1 MPKYLFEVSYSPA
14 GAAGLMRDGGTK
26 RRAAAAALVES
37 LGGSMETM
45 YFAFGDRDAYAIVDL
60 PDQAAAAAASLAV
73 NASGATVGH
82 LTVLLTPEE
91 LDAASQ
97 RSVDYTPPGQ

>member
-45 YFAFGDRDAYAIVDL
+45 YFAFGDSDAYAIVDL

-73 NASGATVGH
+73 NASGAAVGH

>member
-1 MPKYLFEVSYSPA
+1 MPKYLFEVRYTPA

-26 RRAAAAALVES
+26 RRAAAAELVES

-60 PDQAAAAAASLAV
+60 PNEAAAVAASLAV
-73 NASGATVGH
+73 NASGATTGH
-82 LTVLLTPEE
+82 LTVLLAPEE
-91 LDAASQ
+91 LDAAA
-97 RSVDYTPPGQ
+97 RHRVAYTPPGQ

>member
-1 MPKYLFEVSYSPA
+1 MPKYLFEVKYTPA
-14 GAAGLMRDGGTK
+14 GAAGLMKDGGTK

-45 YFAFGDRDAYAIVDL
+45 YFAFGDTDAYAIVNL
-60 PDQAAAAAASLAV
+60 PNQAAAAAASLAV
-73 NASGATVGH
+73 NASGATTGH
-82 LTVLLTPEE
+82 LKVLLTPEE

-97 RSVDYTPPGQ
+97 QSVDYTPPGQ

>member
-1 MPKYLFEVSYSPA
+1 MPKYLFEVSYTPA

-73 NASGATVGH
+73 NASGAAVGH